1 MSSLSRP
8 LDELE
13 PGERFRTRGRTL
25 TEADIVA
32 FATLT
37 GDFHPIHTD
46 AEWAA
51 ESEFG
56 GRIAHGALLLSYSL
70 GLLLFDPEHV
80 LALRGF
86 EKIAFKRP
94 ARIGDTIHVE
104 GTVESKEELDSA
116 RGLVLLSLRIV
127 NQRGEAVAIAK
138 ARVLWR
144 RGPCIEGDHAPES
157 LRREVYL

>member
-70 GLLLFDPEHV
+70 GLLSFDPEHV

-104 GTVESKEELDSA
+104 GEVETVQELDSA
-116 RGLVLLSLRIV
+116 RGIVVLSLRIV
-127 NQRGEAVAIAK
+127 NQRDEGVAIAK

-144 RGPCIEGDHAPES
+144 RGEAIEGEHAPES